1 MNEPYVNNEY
11 YTEEYKGSILPTNE
25 ILKELKKASRQVD
38 SMTYNRINKV
48 GVSNLTNFQLSIIKE
63 VVCELAD
70 FNYENKDLIN
80 SILSS
85 YSINGVNMS
94 FDNSNNVANKNGV
107 IIPNELYNHLEKTGL
122 TCLDRKSVV

>member
-1 MNEPYVNNEY
+1 MNEPYVNDEY
-11 YTEEYKGSILPTNE
+11 YTVEYKGSILPTNE

-107 IIPNELYNHLEKTGL
+107 IIPNELYNHLEETGL
-122 TCLDRKSVV
+122 TCLNFRW

>member
-1 MNEPYVNNEY
+1 MNEPYVNDEY

-80 SILSS
+80 SIFIFTLLH
-85 YSINGVNMS
+85 
-94 FDNSNNVANKNGV
+94 
-107 IIPNELYNHLEKTGL
+107 PLYYKQILNY
-122 TCLDRKSVV
+122 

>member
-1 MNEPYVNNEY
+1 MNEPYVNDEY

-25 ILKELKKASRQVD
+25 ILKELKKASRQID

-122 TCLDRKSVV
+122 TCLKFRW

>member
-1 MNEPYVNNEY
+1 MNEPYVNDEY

-122 TCLDRKSVV
+122 TCLNFRW

>member
-1 MNEPYVNNEY
+1 MNEPYVNEEY
-11 YTEEYKGSILPTNE
+11 YTQEYKGSIPTNE
-25 ILKELKKASRQVD
+25 ILKELRKASRQVD

-48 GVSNLTNFQLSIIKE
+48 GVSNLTNFQLSIIKD

-122 TCLDRKSVV
+122 TCLSFRW